1 MQYDTHIQW
10 ALSLHF
16 PTLDWRIY
24 KALLWQES
32 RFNAQAVSPV
42 GAQGIAQFMP
52 ATWAEWAPKA
62 GMAGK
67 RPYDAEASIITGACY
82 LAHLYGSWHSPRPD
96 IDRICLM
103 LASYNAG
110 LGNLLKA
117 QKKVGGKLLY
127 KEIIQGLPEVTGKH
141 SKETIDY
148 VQKILSY
155 YFHSVIG

>member
-62 GMAGK
+62 GMSAMVRGTA
-67 RPYDAEASIITGACY
+67 R
-82 LAHLYGSWHSPRPD
+82 
-96 IDRICLM
+96 
-103 LASYNAG
+103 G
-110 LGNLLKA
+110 LTLI
-117 QKKVGGKLLY
+117 
-127 KEIIQGLPEVTGKH
+127 E
-141 SKETIDY
+141 
-148 VQKILSY
+148 
-155 YFHSVIG
+155 SV